1 MDNINDIKAQLDNF
15 YQEYKDNKNTLNGS
29 KTKAVSKLIVDL
41 VSSKDG
47 TSHDGAMELARFS
60 AEVSAIFFETL
71 IKNKI
76 LPLTKI
82 EDVLE
87 ELLAT
92 DTDPKLSQYYVSK
105 YSSAIVL
112 IIKCYKNEAYQSSI
126 LPKLVIFMARF
137 AIKSDKNKNKFYNLI
152 NNSAG
157 EIFKLNYTS
166 ISKDS
171 LVNIWNAV
179 NNIYPDLTKAT
190 YVSLIRE
197 WAVKYSFITA
207 SVSEEQI
214 STDNKMK
221 IEESVVAKE
230 APAAVQTQDKAES
243 VNTTPENEEPKASV
257 TDTAISEKEEKLP
270 IVTEST
276 KADMPADKPAASTD
290 EKASN
295 HTSDTA
301 ASEKAP
307 DKKGSVQILYER
319 LKRDM
324 NKEQEAI
331 ITAIVDKI
339 KPISKAVSSIQGEIS
354 QSRELGI
361 ENATLKAKNEELERQ
376 LGEMRT
382 RLQENSQSLSSARVE
397 NSDLKQ
403 QVASLECKVAELDNK
418 LNDAYSINSRESSL
432 EAEKVRSELKNAISF
447 LYEDWL
453 EYEFS
458 DVSEENYESLQA
470 IIKKIFRSLE
480 RNGIDFKGND

>member
-1 MDNINDIKAQLDNF
+1 
-15 YQEYKDNKNTLNGS
+15 
-29 KTKAVSKLIVDL
+29 
-41 VSSKDG
+41 
-47 TSHDGAMELARFS
+47 
-60 AEVSAIFFETL
+60 
-71 IKNKI
+71 
-76 LPLTKI
+76 
-82 EDVLE
+82 
-87 ELLAT
+87 
-92 DTDPKLSQYYVSK
+92 
-105 YSSAIVL
+105 
-112 IIKCYKNEAYQSSI
+112 
-126 LPKLVIFMARF
+126 
-137 AIKSDKNKNKFYNLI
+137 
-152 NNSAG
+152 
-157 EIFKLNYTS
+157 
-166 ISKDS
+166 
-171 LVNIWNAV
+171 
-179 NNIYPDLTKAT
+179 
-190 YVSLIRE
+190 
-197 WAVKYSFITA
+197 
-207 SVSEEQI
+207 
-214 STDNKMK
+214 MK